1 MIILRVILVG
11 QTHHIL
17 VTALS
22 EFQVSDEQ
30 MKLSYLNPLNN

>member
-1 MIILRVILVG
+1 MIILSVILVG
-11 QTHHIL
+11 QTHIL
-17 VTALS
+17 ITALS